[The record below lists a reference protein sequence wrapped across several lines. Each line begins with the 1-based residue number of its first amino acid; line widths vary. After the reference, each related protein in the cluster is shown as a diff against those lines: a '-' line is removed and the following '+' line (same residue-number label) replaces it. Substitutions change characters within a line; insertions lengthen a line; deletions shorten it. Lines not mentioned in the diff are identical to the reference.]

1 MLQKVKYEMM
11 ILLNEEFNDS
21 ELKTW
26 AFKYAKEL
34 QNLGGS
40 DISVISRGKR
50 TLAYS
55 INDQNKG
62 NFIEITFS
70 MLPTGLQNFNETL
83 KLDNNVLRSL
93 ILKNKISSITA

>member
-1 MLQKVKYEMM
+1 MLQKVNYEMM

-50 TLAYS
+50 NLAYL
-55 INDQNKG
+55 INNQSKG

-70 MLPTGLQNFNETL
+70 MLPTNLQNFSQILEI
-83 KLDNNVLRSL
+83 DENVLRSL
-93 ILKNKISSITA
+93 ILKNNVNFLTT

>member
-50 TLAYS
+50 NLAYL
-55 INDQNKG
+55 INNQSKG

-70 MLPTGLQNFNETL
+70 MLPNGLQNFNQILEM
-83 KLDNNVLRSL
+83 DENVLRSL
-93 ILKNKISSITA
+93 ILKNNVNSLTA

>member
-1 MLQKVKYEMM
+1 MFEKVKYEMM

-40 DISVISRGKR
+40 EISVISRGKR
-50 TLAYS
+50 NLAYS
-55 INDQNKG
+55 INEQTKG
-62 NFIEITFS
+62 NFIEMTFS
-70 MLPTGLQNFNETL
+70 MLPNNLEQFH
-83 KLDNNVLRSL
+83 KILDFDDNVLRSL
-93 ILKNKISSITA
+93 ILRNTNVAIK

>member
-1 MLQKVKYEMM
+1 MFEKVKYEMM

-40 DISVISRGKR
+40 EISVISRGKR
-50 TLAYS
+50 NLAYS
-55 INDQNKG
+55 INEQTKG
-62 NFIEITFS
+62 NFIEMTFS
-70 MLPTGLQNFNETL
+70 MLPNNLEQFH
-83 KLDNNVLRSL
+83 KILDFDDNVLRSL
-93 ILKNKISSITA
+93 ILRNTNLAIK

>member
-1 MLQKVKYEMM
+1 M

-50 TLAYS
+50 NLAYL
-55 INDQNKG
+55 INDQSKG

-70 MLPTGLQNFNETL
+70 MLPNGLKNFNKIL
-83 KLDNNVLRSL
+83 KMDENVLRSL
-93 ILKNKISSITA
+93 ILKNQINSITA

>member
-1 MLQKVKYEMM
+1 MFEKVKYEMM

-40 DISVISRGKR
+40 EISVISRGKR
-50 TLAYS
+50 NLAYS
-55 INDQNKG
+55 INEQTKG
-62 NFIEITFS
+62 NFIEMTFS
-70 MLPTGLQNFNETL
+70 MLPNNLEQFH
-83 KLDNNVLRSL
+83 KILDFDDNVLRLL
-93 ILKNKISSITA
+93 ILRNTNVAIK

>member
-1 MLQKVKYEMM
+1 MLEKMKYEIM

-40 DISVISRGKR
+40 EISVISRGKR
-50 TLAYS
+50 NLAYPLK
-55 INDQNKG
+55 NQLKG
-62 NFIEITFS
+62 NFIEITFF
-70 MLPTGLQNFNETL
+70 MLPSKLELFNNLL
-83 KLDNNVLRSL
+83 KLDENVLRSL
-93 ILKNKISSITA
+93 ILKNNLKVIEG

>member
-1 MLQKVKYEMM
+1 MSQKVKYEMM

-40 DISVISRGKR
+40 EISVISRGKR
-50 TLAYS
+50 NLAYL
-55 INDQNKG
+55 IKEQNKG

-70 MLPTGLQNFNETL
+70 MLPNGLDKFQKILQFDE
-83 KLDNNVLRSL
+83 NVLRSL
-93 ILKNKISSITA
+93 LLKNTFVSLK

>member
-50 TLAYS
+50 NLAYL
-55 INDQNKG
+55 INDQSKG

-70 MLPTGLQNFNETL
+70 MLPNGLENFNKILRMDE
-83 KLDNNVLRSL
+83 NVLRSL
-93 ILKNKISSITA
+93 ILKNETNSITA

>member
-34 QNLGGS
+34 QTLGGS

-50 TLAYS
+50 NLAYL
-55 INDQNKG
+55 INNQSKG

-70 MLPTGLQNFNETL
+70 MLPNGLENFNKILRMDE
-83 KLDNNVLRSL
+83 NVLRSL
-93 ILKNKISSITA
+93 ILKNETNSITA

>member
-1 MLQKVKYEMM
+1 MSHKVKYEMM

-40 DISVISRGKR
+40 EISVISRGKR
-50 TLAYS
+50 NLAYL
-55 INDQNKG
+55 IKEQNKG

-70 MLPTGLQNFNETL
+70 MLPNGLDKFQKILQFDE
-83 KLDNNVLRSL
+83 NVLRSL
-93 ILKNKISSITA
+93 LLKNTFVSLK

>member
-34 QNLGGS
+34 QTLGGS

-50 TLAYS
+50 NLAYL
-55 INDQNKG
+55 INDQSKG

-70 MLPTGLQNFNETL
+70 MLPNGLENFNKILRMDE
-83 KLDNNVLRSL
+83 NVLRSL
-93 ILKNKISSITA
+93 ILKNETNSITA